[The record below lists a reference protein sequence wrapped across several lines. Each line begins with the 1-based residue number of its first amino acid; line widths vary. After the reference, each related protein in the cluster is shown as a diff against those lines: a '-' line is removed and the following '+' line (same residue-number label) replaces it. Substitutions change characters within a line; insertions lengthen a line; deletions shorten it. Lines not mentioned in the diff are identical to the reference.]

1 MNYIITNEQYY
12 KDIANAIRNKLQ
24 VDSTYTPDKMANAIN
39 LIPSTSDGSNELVC
53 GVYFYD
59 PDKEGYPRRY
69 KNIGT
74 NVFGLSGNKNAKN
87 LEIIEFTDSCFMT
100 GESDMSGNTFGS
112 MEKLREIRLPN
123 SITRFTFQVFSDL
136 PSLKK
141 INIPNS
147 LNKTHTYPFT
157 NCPNL
162 EFVEIEN
169 GFNCDGLNLGSSGS
183 TKFSR
188 ETILS
193 WLNALKDR
201 TGEISYKFMIGSTN
215 LKKLTAEDIK
225 IATDKNWTLS

>member
-24 VDSTYTPDKMANAIN
+24 VDSTYTPDEMSNAIH

-59 PDKEGYPRRY
+59 PDKDGYPRKY
-69 KNIGT
+69 KNVGT
-74 NVFGLSGNKNAKN
+74 NVYGLSENINAKK

-100 GESDMSGNTFGS
+100 GSERECSFKS

-123 SITRFTFQVFSDL
+123 SFTTFAFQTFNNL
-136 PSLKK
+136 PLLKK

-147 LNKTHTYPFT
+147 LTSTHTYAIVL
-157 NCPNL
+157 CPNL

-169 GFNCDGLNLGSSGS
+169 GFNCNGLNLTTS
-183 TKFSR
+183 TKYSR
-188 ETILS
+188 ETMIS

-201 TGEISYKFMIGSTN
+201 TGEVSYTFTIGPTN

-225 IATDKNWTLS
+225 IATDKNWTLA

>member
-12 KDIANAIRNKLQ
+12 KDIANAIRTKLQ
-24 VDSTYTPDKMANAIN
+24 VDSTYTPDKMANAIS
-39 LIPSTSDGSNELVC
+39 LIPSTSDGSNELVF

-59 PDKEGYPRRY
+59 PDEEGYPRRY

-74 NVFGLSGNKNAKN
+74 NVIGLSGNKNAKN

-100 GESDMSGNTFGS
+100 ELPQEFLMS

-123 SITRFTFQVFSDL
+123 SITYLPYQVCANL
-136 PSLKK
+136 PLLQK

-147 LNKTHTYPFT
+147 LNKTHTYPFS

-169 GFNCDGLNLGSSGS
+169 GFNCNGLNLGSSGS

-201 TGEISYKFMIGSTN
+201 TGEISYKFMVGSEN

-225 IATDKNWTLS
+225 IATDKNWTLA